1 MHSKLNDKAILLIAI
16 LLPPSPSKVPSIYH
30 TKFGNA
36 LTKVADSMKI
46 TL

>member
-1 MHSKLNDKAILLIAI
+1 MHSNLNDKAILLLAI
-16 LLPPSPSKVPSIYH
+16 LLPPSSPKVPSIH
-30 TKFGNA
+30 QTKFSNA